1 MNNCGSAFL
10 GFADRLARKI
20 KKIIRGSLMSCKT
33 GISQMINFATEKSKQ
48 QSL

>member
-20 KKIIRGSLMSCKT
+20 KKIIRGSLKILT
-33 GISQMINFATEKSKQ
+33 RSK
-48 QSL
+48 LGFD

>member
-20 KKIIRGSLMSCKT
+20 KKIIRGSLNELLNGYFSN
-33 GISQMINFATEKSKQ
+33 G
-48 QSL
+48 